1 MTTRDYLRDMEES
14 LVRAHRGR
22 APVELSDTFTHNVMA
37 AVRREAAES
46 RDAERQVREAGPGF
60 VERLVTRFAL
70 GACGAAAACGA
81 YGFLAM
87 RSVNADIAWAS
98 FRGATVLLSNPL
110 TGF

>member
-1 MTTRDYLRDMEES
+1 MKTRDCLRDLEES

-22 APVELSDTFTHNVMA
+22 APVELSHAFTQNVMA
-37 AVRREAAES
+37 AARREAAGNVGAARES
-46 RDAERQVREAGPGF
+46 LARF

-87 RSVNADIAWAS
+87 RSMDADIAWAS
-98 FRGATVLLSNPL
+98 FSGVAALINNPL

>member
-1 MTTRDYLRDMEES
+1 MKTRDYLRNMEES

-22 APVELSDTFTHNVMA
+22 APVELSDTFTHSVMA
-37 AVRREAAES
+37 SVRRTAIGS
-46 RDAERQVREAGPGF
+46 RDAEPGF

-87 RSVNADIAWAS
+87 RSVNADFAWAS
-98 FRGATVLLSNPL
+98 FSGAAILFKNPL